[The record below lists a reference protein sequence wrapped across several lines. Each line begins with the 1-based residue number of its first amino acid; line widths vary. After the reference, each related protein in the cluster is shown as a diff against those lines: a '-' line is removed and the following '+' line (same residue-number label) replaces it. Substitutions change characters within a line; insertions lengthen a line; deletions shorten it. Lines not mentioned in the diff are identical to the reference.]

1 MQPADDIRN
10 VFKQAELGVNEQP
23 DEQVFE
29 QMLHAQQESL
39 RSRQAAQNKWRIIM
53 KNPITKMSVAAVVI
67 VGCFLGYLLL
77 QGTDSGIALG
87 DVLDQ
92 MNRIKVYM
100 CQIRSTTTDLQTG
113 QLKRETQGTYLISA
127 DYGIKL
133 STETVDPNGNN
144 IPLLETYT
152 LPLEKIVIT
161 VLHDTKQYMQVEY
174 NEGMFDEKIKNASDS
189 RYMVQQLMD
198 CNHISLGQSTLEG
211 IKVEGFQT
219 TDPKYHWGMLG
230 SLDVKLWVDV
240 QTKLPVRLEIA
251 SQYKDRSK
259 RHMVVQDFQW
269 DIIVDA
275 REFEPNIP
283 QDYTSMTS
291 EPITMPAMDEQSAIN
306 GLRLFLEKTGTY
318 PEELSMKL
326 LMEHMKDL
334 IDPNMI
340 KEMQPIKKNG
350 KNVPSPELMQKYLD
364 AFKPITG
371 LMGFYASLVREEGKD
386 PAYYGK
392 VVTPDDTDQVL
403 MRWKISDTEYRV
415 IFGDLHTETVS
426 PEVLAELEKTLPKQ

>member
-1 MQPADDIRN
+1 
-10 VFKQAELGVNEQP
+10 
-23 DEQVFE
+23 
-29 QMLHAQQESL
+29 
-39 RSRQAAQNKWRIIM
+39 
-53 KNPITKMSVAAVVI
+53 
-67 VGCFLGYLLL
+67 
-77 QGTDSGIALG
+77 
-87 DVLDQ
+87 
-92 MNRIKVYM
+92 
-100 CQIRSTTTDLQTG
+100 
-113 QLKRETQGTYLISA
+113 
-127 DYGIKL
+127 
-133 STETVDPNGNN
+133 
-144 IPLLETYT
+144 
-152 LPLEKIVIT
+152 
-161 VLHDTKQYMQVEY
+161 
-174 NEGMFDEKIKNASDS
+174 
-189 RYMVQQLMD
+189 
-198 CNHISLGQSTLEG
+198 LGQSTLEG

-219 TDPKYHWGMLG
+219 TDPKYHGGMLG

-240 QTKLPVRLEIA
+240 QTKLPVRMEIA

-291 EPITMPAMDEQSAIN
+291 EPITIPAMDEQSAIN

>member
-29 QMLHAQQESL
+29 QMLQAQQESL
-39 RSRQAAQNKWRIIM
+39 RSRQAAQNRWRIIM
-53 KNPITKMSVAAVVI
+53 KNPITKMSLAAVVI
-67 VGCFLGYLLL
+67 VGCFLGHLLL

-87 DVLDQ
+87 DVLEQ
-92 MNRIKVYM
+92 MNRTKAYM

-113 QLKRETQGTYLISA
+113 QLKRETQGTYLISE
-127 DYGIKL
+127 DYGIKR
-133 STETVDPNGNN
+133 STETIDPNGNS
-144 IPLLETYT
+144 IPQMESYVSLHENT
-152 LPLEKIVIT
+152 VIT
-161 VLHDTKQYMQVEY
+161 VLHDMKQYMQVELT
-174 NEGMFDEKIKNASDS
+174 GSTFDEKKKSASDP

-211 IKVEGFQT
+211 IKVECFQT

-251 SQYKDRSK
+251 SQYEDKSK
-259 RHMVVQDFQW
+259 SHMVMHGFQW
-269 DIIVDA
+269 DLIVGA
-275 REFEPNIP
+275 TEFEPNIP

-306 GLRLFLEKTGTY
+306 GLRLFSEKTGTY

-326 LMEHMKDL
+326 MEHVNDL

-340 KEMQPIKKNG
+340 KEMQPITKNG
-350 KNVPSPELMQKYLD
+350 KNMPSPEFMQKYLD
-364 AFKPITG
+364 AVKPITG
-371 LMGFYASLVREEGKD
+371 LMGFHARLVQGGKD
-386 PAYYGK
+386 PTYYGK

-403 MRWKISDTEYRV
+403 MRWKVSDTEYRV

>member
-29 QMLHAQQESL
+29 QMLQAQQESL
-39 RSRQAAQNKWRIIM
+39 RSRHADQNKWRIVM

-67 VGCFLGYLLL
+67 VGCFLGHLLL

-92 MNRIKVYM
+92 MNRIKAYM
-100 CQIRSTTTDLQTG
+100 YQINSTTTDLQTG
-113 QLKRETQGTYLISA
+113 QLKRETQGTCLISE
-127 DYGIKL
+127 DYGIKY
-133 STETVDPNGNN
+133 STETVDPNGSN
-144 IPLLETYT
+144 IPLRENYT
-152 LPLEKIVIT
+152 LLHEKTAIT
-161 VLHDTKQYMQVEY
+161 VFHDKKQYLQVEF
-174 NEGMFDEKIKNASDS
+174 NEDIFDEKKKGASDP

-211 IKVEGFQT
+211 IKVECFQT

-251 SQYKDRSK
+251 SQYEDKYQS
-259 RHMVVQDFQW
+259 HIVIEDFQW
-269 DIIVDA
+269 DLVVDA
-275 REFEPNIP
+275 TEFEPNIP

-326 LMEHMKDL
+326 MEHMKDL

-350 KNVPSPELMQKYLD
+350 KNMPSPELMQKYLD
-364 AFKPITG
+364 AVKPITG
-371 LMGFYASLVREEGKD
+371 LIWFHASLVREEGKD

-403 MRWKISDTEYRV
+403 MRWKVSDTEYRV

>member
-10 VFKQAELGVNEQP
+10 VFKQAELGVNEQA

-29 QMLHAQQESL
+29 EMLQAQQESL

-53 KNPITKMSVAAVVI
+53 KNPITKMSAAAVVI

-92 MNRIKVYM
+92 MNRIKAYM
-100 CQIRSTTTDLQTG
+100 YQINSTTTDLQTG
-113 QLKRETQGTYLISA
+113 QLKRETQGTCLISA
-127 DYGIKL
+127 DYGIRQ
-133 STETVDPNGNN
+133 STETVDPNGSN
-144 IPLLETYT
+144 IPLWENYT
-152 LPLEKIVIT
+152 LLHEKTTIT
-161 VLHDTKQYMQVEY
+161 VFHDKKQYMQVEF
-174 NEGMFDEKIKNASDS
+174 NEDIFDEKKKGASDP

-259 RHMVVQDFQW
+259 RHMVVQDF
-269 DIIVDA
+269 
-275 REFEPNIP
+275 NIP

-306 GLRLFLEKTGTY
+306 GLRLFSEKTGTY
-318 PEELSMKL
+318 PEELSMKI
-326 LMEHMKDL
+326 MEHMKDL

-340 KEMQPIKKNG
+340 KEMRPITKNG
-350 KNVPSPELMQKYLD
+350 KNMPNPEVMQKYLD
-364 AFKPITG
+364 AVKPITG
-371 LMGFYASLVREEGKD
+371 LIGFHARLVHEGKD
-386 PAYYGK
+386 PSYYGK
-392 VVTPDDTDQVL
+392 VVTPDGTDQVL
-403 MRWKISDTEYRV
+403 MRWKVSDIEYRV

>member
-10 VFKQAELGVNEQP
+10 VFKQAELGVNDQA

-29 QMLHAQQESL
+29 QMLQAQQESL
-39 RSRQAAQNKWRIIM
+39 RSRQAGQNKWRIIM
-53 KNPITKMSVAAVVI
+53 KNPVTKISAAAVVI
-67 VGCFLGYLLL
+67 VGCFLGHLLF

-92 MNRIKVYM
+92 MNRIKAYKY
-100 CQIRSTTTDLQTG
+100 QIRLATTDLQTG
-113 QLKRETQGTYLISA
+113 QLKRETQGTCLISA
-127 DYGIKL
+127 EYGIKM
-133 STETVDPNGNN
+133 STETVDPNGNS
-144 IPLLETYT
+144 IPYMENYTLLLEKRT
-152 LPLEKIVIT
+152 IT
-161 VLHDTKQYMQVEY
+161 VFHDKKQYLQVEFTG
-174 NEGMFDEKIKNASDS
+174 NTFDEKNKSASDP
-189 RYMVQQLMD
+189 RYMVQQIMD

-211 IKVEGFQT
+211 IKVECFQT
-219 TDPKYHWGMLG
+219 TDTKYHWGMLG

-240 QTKLPVRLEIA
+240 QTKLPVRMEIA
-251 SQYKDRSK
+251 SQYKDKSQ
-259 RHMVVQDFQW
+259 RHMVIEDFQW
-269 DIIVDA
+269 DLVVDA
-275 REFEPNIP
+275 TEFEPNIP

-326 LMEHMKDL
+326 MEHMKDL

-340 KEMQPIKKNG
+340 KEIQPIKKNG
-350 KNVPSPELMQKYLD
+350 KNMPSPELMQKYLD
-364 AFKPITG
+364 AVKPITG
-371 LMGFYASLVREEGKD
+371 LIWFHASLVREEGKD

-403 MRWKISDTEYRV
+403 MRWKVSDTEYRV

>member
-29 QMLHAQQESL
+29 QMLQAQQESL
-39 RSRQAAQNKWRIIM
+39 RSGQAAQNKWRIIM

-67 VGCFLGYLLL
+67 VGCFLGHLLL

-152 LPLEKIVIT
+152 LPLEKRTIT
-161 VLHDTKQYMQVEY
+161 VFHDKKRYMQVEF
-174 NEGMFDEKIKNASDS
+174 NEDMFDEMKKGAGDP
-189 RYMVQQLMD
+189 RYMVQQIMD

-211 IKVEGFQT
+211 IKVECFQT

-251 SQYKDRSK
+251 SQYEDKSK
-259 RHMVVQDFQW
+259 IHMVMHGFQW
-269 DIIVDA
+269 DLIVEA
-275 REFEPNIP
+275 TEFEPNIP

-306 GLRLFLEKTGTY
+306 GLGLILEKTGTY

-326 LMEHMKDL
+326 MRNINELV
-334 IDPNMI
+334 DPNII
-340 KEMQPIKKNG
+340 KEMKVLGENG
-350 KNVPSPELMQKYLD
+350 KTRPTPEFMQKYLD
-364 AFKPITG
+364 ATKPIIE
-371 LMGFYASLVREEGKD
+371 LIGFYSGLVMEKDKD

-392 VVTPDDTDQVL
+392 VVTPDDADQVL
-403 MRWKISDTEYRV
+403 MRWKVSDTEYRV

>member
-29 QMLHAQQESL
+29 QILQAQQESL

-53 KNPITKMSVAAVVI
+53 KNPITKMSAAAVIV
-67 VGCFLGYLLL
+67 VGCFLGHLLL

-87 DVLDQ
+87 DVLEK
-92 MNRIKVYM
+92 MNRIKVYKY
-100 CQIRSTTTDLQTG
+100 QINSTTTDLQTG
-113 QLKRETQGTYLISA
+113 QLKRETQGTCLISA
-127 DYGIKL
+127 DYGIRQ
-133 STETVDPNGNN
+133 STETVDPNGSN
-144 IPLLETYT
+144 IPLWEHYT
-152 LPLEKIVIT
+152 LLHEKTTIAVF
-161 VLHDTKQYMQVEY
+161 HDKKQYMQVEFT
-174 NEGMFDEKIKNASDS
+174 ESTFDEKKKSASDP

-198 CNHISLGQSTLEG
+198 CNYISLGQSTLEG

-230 SLDVKLWVDV
+230 TLDVKLWVDV
-240 QTKLPVRLEIA
+240 QTRLPVRLEIA
-251 SQYKDRSK
+251 SQYKDKSK

-291 EPITMPAMDEQSAIN
+291 EPITMPAMDEQSAIS

-318 PEELSMKL
+318 PEELSMKI
-326 LMEHMKDL
+326 MEHMKDL

-340 KEMQPIKKNG
+340 KEMRPITKNG
-350 KNVPSPELMQKYLD
+350 KNMPSPEVMQKYLD
-364 AFKPITG
+364 AVKPITG
-371 LMGFYASLVREEGKD
+371 LVWFHASLVREGKD

-392 VVTPDDTDQVL
+392 VITPDDIHQVL
-403 MRWKISDTEYRV
+403 MRWKVSDSEYRV

-426 PEVLAELEKTLPKQ
+426 AEVLAKLEKTLPKQ